1 MTLTFI
7 CNKVNKL
14 NSVFILS
21 IFPVLLECVGMCVF
35 LFLYLFCNHFLLA
48 EATAFR
54 VIPECSQYRQTL
66 FQGTDSFI
74 LPVQRDWLCCH
85 VSVAQSLFQLQTVI
99 CSTTSQ

>member
-7 CNKVNKL
+7 GNQVNKL

-21 IFPVLLECVGMCVF
+21 IFPVLLECVGMCAF
-35 LFLYLFCNHFLLA
+35 SFLYLFCDHFLLA

-54 VIPECSQYRQTL
+54 VIPECSQYSQTL

-85 VSVAQSLFQLQTVI
+85 VSVAQFLFQILTVI